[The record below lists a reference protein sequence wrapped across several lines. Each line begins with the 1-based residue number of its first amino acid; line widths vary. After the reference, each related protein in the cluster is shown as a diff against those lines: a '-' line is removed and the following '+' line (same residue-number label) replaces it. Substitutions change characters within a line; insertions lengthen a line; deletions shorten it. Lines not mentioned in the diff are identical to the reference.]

1 MCFTRALVPDYHVS
15 IMNYVRT
22 YVQYCTYVRT
32 YACTY
37 VRTYADYQIVQP
49 GHPICRQGVHLQSY
63 VRNWWSSSSKSRQ
76 LTTQQTKILIT
87 RRIVIVR
94 TYIIHATCSV
104 LRHHST
110 SNHMKHP
117 RAVIFKQFGST
128 VIELTC
134 CSIPVCPQCVNST
147 QMPF

>member
-22 YVQYCTYVRT
+22 VLYVRT

-37 VRTYADYQIVQP
+37 VRTLIIKLYNQAIRFVARAFTYSRTYV
-49 GHPICRQGVHLQSY
+49 RTY

-76 LTTQQTKILIT
+76 LTTRQTKILIT

-134 CSIPVCPQCVNST
+134 CSIPVCPQCVNSI